1 MQSGRVKN
9 ERRALAVV
17 ASAES
22 IGAGPSAASRP
33 TRVYCPAVT
42 SGLVCV
48 GDLLAVL
55 ISGVIVFK
63 CASASTSAGM
73 SLTFYFD
80 TIVSALAIV
89 CAFGLFNLYDFSAI
103 RHPRSQLRRIFWSG
117 LAAFAVVELA
127 GLPVSAG
134 YRLTF
139 SEWAYAVVTLAVTAI
154 YCQRWVAYQVLQRLA
169 YAGHLSRNVIVVG
182 GGEQGSRLIAAIQQS
197 AQPFTRI
204 LGVFDDR
211 SDRIPNR
218 VQGCAVLGP
227 TRALADYARRYRV
240 DDIVIA
246 LPWSASARIQQI
258 LQALRPIPARIHIC
272 PDGSGADVGGRMFVE
287 VGGVPAIN
295 LVENPHDGWRRIF
308 KYLEDRCFAAAI
320 LLFLAPLMCLIALA
334 IKLDSPGPV
343 FFRQRRLGWNS
354 KIFLVWKFRTMH
366 QNQTDENAAKLTTP
380 GDCRVTRVGRFLR
393 RTSLDELPQFFNVL
407 TGEMSVVGPRPH
419 ALQAKAGGR
428 LYHEVVEE
436 YAVRHKIK
444 PGITGWAQVNGWR
457 GDTDT
462 EEKLQKR
469 VECDLYYMEHWSLLF
484 DFYII
489 LQTVKCVLVGT
500 GY

>member
-1 MQSGRVKN
+1 MRSGRVKV
-9 ERRALAVV
+9 EHPAPARPDSVGFGRGSVSRLPRA
-17 ASAES
+17 
-22 IGAGPSAASRP
+22 
-33 TRVYCPAVT
+33 YCPAVT
-42 SGLVCV
+42 SGIVCA
-48 GDLLAVL
+48 GDLLSVL
-55 ISGVIVFK
+55 ISGIVVFL
-63 CASASTSAGM
+63 CASAPAHGGM

-80 TIVSALAIV
+80 TIVSALSLV
-89 CAFGLFNLYDFSAI
+89 CALGLFKLYDFSTI

-127 GLPVSAG
+127 GLPVSYG
-134 YRLTF
+134 YHVTF
-139 SEWAYAVVTLAVTAI
+139 SEWAYALVTLAVTTI
-154 YCQRWVAYQVLQRLA
+154 YCQRCIAYKVLQHLA
-169 YAGHLSRNVIVVG
+169 RMGRMSRNVIVVG
-182 GGEQGSRLIAAIQQS
+182 GGDQGSRLIDAIQRS

-211 SDRIPNR
+211 SDRIPKR
-218 VQGCAVLGP
+218 IQGCTVLGP
-227 TRALADYARRYRV
+227 TRNLYDYARQNRV

-246 LPWSASARIQQI
+246 LPWSARERIQQI
-258 LQALRPIPARIHIC
+258 LEALRPIPARIHIC
-272 PDGSGADVGGRMFVE
+272 PDGSGADTGGRTFVE

-320 LLFLAPLMCLIALA
+320 LLFLAPLMCFIALA

-354 KIFLVWKFRTMH
+354 KIFLVWKFRTMY
-366 QNQTDENAAKLTTP
+366 QDQTDENAAKLTTP
-380 GDCRVTRVGRFLR
+380 DDCRVTRLGRLLR
-393 RTSLDELPQFFNVL
+393 RTSLDELPQFFNVI

-419 ALQAKAGGR
+419 ALHAKAGGR

-436 YAVRHKIK
+436 YAVRHKVK

-489 LQTVKCVLVGT
+489 LRTVRCVLIGT